1 MMQDKELGFIERCAH
16 CGKAKN
22 MHRAYTLC
30 CPTGKRGPTGYTTF
44 GPRTFT
50 PPAARVPTAAGPS
63 QPDVPNG
70 KPR

>member
-1 MMQDKELGFIERCAH
+1 MQDKELGFIERCAH

-44 GPRTFT
+44 GPLTFT
-50 PPAARVPTAAGPS
+50 PQAAREEPPHEPRRGAA
-63 QPDVPNG
+63 DD
-70 KPR
+70 R